1 MIPQEDN
8 IVNCPEC
15 GQPMDVSRLPPYA
28 NAICPAC
35 QALTRVKTRMGPY
48 RITGKLGKGG
58 MSVVY
63 RATDTVL
70 GREVALK
77 VLNDTYSG
85 DALRSERFEREAQ
98 IMARVSH
105 ENLVQ
110 IYAVGREQGLFYI
123 AMELVEGCGLD
134 ALITAEERVP
144 EDKVLRLTLDIVRG
158 LDAAWNA
165 GLMHRD
171 IKPANV
177 LLSPDG
183 IAKIVD
189 FGLSLL
195 QSEADMEQ
203 EIWVT
208 PYYAAPET
216 LLRGKE
222 DFRTDMYALG
232 ATMYH
237 LLVGAPPRVDAS
249 QSSDVLL
256 ETKKNLPRLDQVV
269 NDVSPMTCFIVDRL
283 MAFDRE
289 DRFSSYSELMD
300 AVEQALEEYTRA
312 MRESG
317 FTWVEWRAAA
327 ARRARRRKCRV
338 IVISSVAF
346 AIALGLGIWGWAV
359 WQKGKTSVPG
369 TPPPALSPTAGAG
382 TAPEDGIAVESR
394 LERRIRFGNLFNEAQ
409 KSLNRGDLV
418 KAAAMFG
425 DLEEQPDCPLS
436 TSLWAGLNR
445 VLCMWVRGQFPEG
458 VECLEKLTRK
468 VEACKDSAELER
480 SRDISHLIMYLS
492 SADWSSRMPG
502 LRSNSDLAVHYYV
515 GMALKSW
522 YFTGKWPEYGAFLDR
537 VAADAADD
545 RDRNVRELASA
556 WISNLEGYTDQY
568 ERLKRL
574 QGMPEKTVAEVEAK
588 RSAADFLREQMM
600 IGEVPSMPPAYAAL
614 EGMLD
619 HLRMQYQAA
628 RDWEAAEAAR
638 AAERKKEEE
647 RQKALEEKKRKEAL
661 MAAQSRSYED
671 VCREAEGIMK
681 KTGDYEKVS
690 DAYGEA
696 EKIISSPSVKIR
708 LSVRREMTDRMLPL
722 FFRLGKIL
730 PALLDRKPGK
740 LLVLKGGS
748 RVRLTGM
755 KGNLLTVEPQDG
767 REGGGAYQVSWNEL
781 PFHSLYA
788 LARECRQKKPA
799 EFSPLADT
807 YSKPLLI
814 FGRLTGTLSSTQ
826 QENALHQMDR
836 AFIEQW
842 NLWMSRLDGP
852 ETPQEESEKS
862 N

>member
-1 MIPQEDN
+1 MNPQQDN
-8 IVNCPEC
+8 IVHCPEC
-15 GQPMDVSRLPPYA
+15 GQPMDVSQLPPFA
-28 NAICPAC
+28 NAICPGC

-63 RATDTVL
+63 RAEDTVL

-77 VLNDTYSG
+77 VLNDTYAG

-110 IYAVGREQGLFYI
+110 IYAVGRDQGLFYI
-123 AMELVEGCGLD
+123 AMELVEGNGLD
-134 ALITAEERVP
+134 ALVTAGERVP
-144 EDKVLRLTLDIVRG
+144 EDQVLRLTLDMVRG
-158 LDAAWNA
+158 LDAAWSA

-177 LLSPDG
+177 LQSPDG
-183 IAKIVD
+183 VAKIVD

-195 QSEADMEQ
+195 HSESDAER

-216 LLRGKE
+216 LLRGEE

-269 NDVSPMTCFIVDRL
+269 NDVSPMTCFIVDKL
-283 MAFDRE
+283 MAFDKE
-289 DRFSSYSELMD
+289 DRFSSYPELMD
-300 AVEQALEEYTRA
+300 AVEQALEEYARA
-312 MRESG
+312 MQESG
-317 FTWVEWRAAA
+317 LTWAERRAAQ
-327 ARRARRRKCRV
+327 ARRARRRKCR
-338 IVISSVAF
+338 IILLSSVASV
-346 AIALGLGIWGWAV
+346 AALGLGVWGWAA
-359 WQKGKTSVPG
+359 WQKGRAGSAG
-369 TPPPALSPTAGAG
+369 TPPPELPPTAGTG
-382 TAPEDGIAVESR
+382 TTPEDRAAAESR
-394 LERRIRFGNLFNEAQ
+394 LERSIRFGNLFHEAQ
-409 KSLNRGDLV
+409 ESLNRGDLV

-425 DLEEQPDCPLS
+425 DLADQPDCPLS
-436 TSLWAGLNR
+436 TSLWAGLNQ

-458 VECLEKLTRK
+458 VERLKELGRK
-468 VEACKDSAELER
+468 VEACKDPAELER
-480 SRDISHLIMYLS
+480 SGDIGNLVMYLG

-522 YFTGKWPEYGAFLDR
+522 YFAGKWPEYGAFLDR

-556 WISNLEGYTDQY
+556 WISNLKEYTAQY

-574 QGMPEKTVAEVEAK
+574 QDMPEKTVAEVEAK

-619 HLRMQYQAA
+619 HLRMQYQKA
-628 RDWEAAEAAR
+628 RDWEAAR
-638 AAERKKEEE
+638 MAERKKEEE
-647 RQKALEEKKRKEAL
+647 RQKALEEEKRRETL
-661 MAAQSRSYED
+661 LAAQSRSYED
-671 VCREAEGIMK
+671 VCREAAEVMK

-690 DAYGEA
+690 AVYGEA
-696 EKIISSPSVKIR
+696 EKVISSPAVKAR
-708 LSVRREMTDRMLPL
+708 VAVRREMTDRMLPL
-722 FFRLGKIL
+722 FTRMEKIL
-730 PALLDRKPGK
+730 PALLERMSGRP
-740 LLVLKGGS
+740 LALKDGS
-748 RVRLTGM
+748 KVRLTGM
-755 KGNLLTVEPQDG
+755 KEHLLTVEPQDS
-767 REGGGAYQVSWNEL
+767 REGGGSCQVSWDEL
-781 PFHSLYA
+781 PFSSLYV
-788 LARECRQKKPA
+788 LARECRQKRPA
-799 EFSPLADT
+799 EFTPLADT

-814 FGRLTGTLSSTQ
+814 FGSLTGTISPTQ
-826 QENALHQMDR
+826 QENVLLQMDR

-842 NLWMSRLDGP
+842 NLWMSGLAAE
-852 ETPQEESEKS
+852 ETPPEEHEESD
-862 N
+862 